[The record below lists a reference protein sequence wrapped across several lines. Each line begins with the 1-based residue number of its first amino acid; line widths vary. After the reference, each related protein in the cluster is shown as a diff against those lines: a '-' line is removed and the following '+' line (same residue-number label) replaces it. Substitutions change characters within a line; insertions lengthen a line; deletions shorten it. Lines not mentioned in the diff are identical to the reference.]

1 MKEMKETTE
10 RKTTKSAT
18 LPLGVNLEVSGR
30 AIIAQADERI
40 QWHKRTAARLE
51 TELKAMTVRPDAAA
65 NIADNW
71 KLAGRKSDLRTKVD
85 AHLEY
90 VRFLTFVR
98 QNIIRDRRY
107 LLALSDMSLLEIMP
121 KGQYW

>member
-40 QWHKRTAARLE
+40 QWHKRSAARIE
-51 TELKAMTVRPDAAA
+51 TELKAMSVRPDA
-65 NIADNW
+65 
-71 KLAGRKSDLRTKVD
+71 
-85 AHLEY
+85 
-90 VRFLTFVR
+90 
-98 QNIIRDRRY
+98 RY

-121 KGQYW
+121 KGRYW